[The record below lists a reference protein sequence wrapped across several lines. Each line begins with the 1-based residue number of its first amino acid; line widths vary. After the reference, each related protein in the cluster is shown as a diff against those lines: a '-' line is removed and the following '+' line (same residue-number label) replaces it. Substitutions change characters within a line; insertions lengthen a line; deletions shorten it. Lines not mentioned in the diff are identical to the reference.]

1 VAEATHLSGVAE
13 RYALALFELAQ
24 EEKSVEAVLNDLIA
38 LKTAL
43 NASAD
48 LHRFVRAPVFG
59 REEQKKGMAALL
71 TQMGAGNLSE
81 KFVLL
86 MATKGRLFVLP
97 AAIKAYEALVAKSH
111 GEIAAEV
118 TAARPLATAELSA
131 LKTALKA
138 KLGREPRLDAKVDPG
153 LLGGLI
159 VKVGSKMIDSSLR
172 AKLNGLRVAM
182 KG

>member
-1 VAEATHLSGVAE
+1 VAEATNLSAIAE
-13 RYALALFELAQ
+13 RYALAVFELAQ
-24 EEKSVEAVLNDLIA
+24 EEKSVDAVSSDL
-38 LKTAL
+38 TAL
-43 NASAD
+43 NAALGASAD

-59 REEQKKGMAALL
+59 RGEQMKGMAALL
-71 TQMGAGNLSE
+71 QQMGVGKLAT

-86 MATKGRLFVLP
+86 LAAKGRLFVLP
-97 AAIKAYEALVAKSH
+97 DAIKAFEALVAKSH

-118 TAARPLATAELSA
+118 TAARPLAAAELSD
-131 LKTALKA
+131 LKKALKA
-138 KLGREPRLDAKVDPG
+138 KLGREPRLEAKVDSS

-182 KG
+182 KS